1 MTAPDRLGKYEITE
15 VLGRGAMGVVYKGFD
30 PGIRRI
36 VAIKTIRREL
46 IEGERPAAAMLARF
60 RNEAQAAGK
69 LAHPGIVAVYDYGE
83 DASVAYIAME
93 YVEGNSLREYLGRG
107 TRFAERDAVSVMS
120 QLLEALEHAHERR
133 VWHRDIKPANIIV
146 MMNGRVKVA
155 DFGIA
160 RIEASELTQTGA
172 MLGSPGYMAPEQ
184 YAAAAIDHRADL
196 FAAGV
201 VFYQLVTGAKPF
213 VGTSEQI
220 TYATCHT
227 DGRGVP
233 RRDPR
238 CARRAGGPRGI
249 GGDHHRRGPAARGRG
264 RFEQRPLASAEPRSQ
279 TPLRRAG
286 RGQARAAL
294 GVGDRLGRR
303 GGRRGICGLAGRMA
317 RAEAAAAAEAKR
329 QLELERAAEAK
340 SARARA
346 ETQTKRRAQT
356 EAPRRKES
364 AQLAAASKNRE
375 PSPKPAAPAQEKAPP
390 AQTLPRWLWSSQAPA
405 GTAREKAPTAAAS
418 RYDGAWTA
426 TRSCD
431 AFEEFP
437 AQMQNWAFT
446 VKGGEF
452 VVERGAAG
460 QPGHNL
466 GRGRP
471 GDDGG
476 LVLSGTG
483 INSAQRL
490 RGKPYPVFFEGRFDG
505 DRFVMKGRL
514 GERACTLVLA
524 RG

>member
-1 MTAPDRLGKYEITE
+1 
-15 VLGRGAMGVVYKGFD
+15 
-30 PGIRRI
+30 
-36 VAIKTIRREL
+36 
-46 IEGERPAAAMLARF
+46 
-60 RNEAQAAGK
+60 
-69 LAHPGIVAVYDYGE
+69 
-83 DASVAYIAME
+83 
-93 YVEGNSLREYLGRG
+93 
-107 TRFAERDAVSVMS
+107 
-120 QLLEALEHAHERR
+120 
-133 VWHRDIKPANIIV
+133 
-146 MMNGRVKVA
+146 
-155 DFGIA
+155 
-160 RIEASELTQTGA
+160 

-213 VGTSEQI
+213 VGTTEQVS
-220 TYATCHT
+220 YATCHSDALRPSLADPGKGWERYDPVVAKALAKRPEDRFQT
-227 DGRGVP
+227 AEAFRAAILAAHAAPAAPAVSEETIIAEVLRPAAAVDLSSVP
-233 RRDPR
+233 SRPLQGLAPR
-238 CARRAGGPRGI
+238 PAA
-249 GGDHHRRGPAARGRG
+249 GPAAA
-264 RFEQRPLASAEPRSQ
+264 RPARRWAWAIGSAAAVVAAVFAAWQAGWFAPARPSAEVQAQLAKARAEAEEAE
-279 TPLRRAG
+279 RRAKT
-286 RGQARAAL
+286 
-294 GVGDRLGRR
+294 
-303 GGRRGICGLAGRMA
+303 
-317 RAEAAAAAEAKR
+317 EAAAAAEAKR

-356 EAPRRKES
+356 EATPRKED

-375 PSPKPAAPAQEKAPP
+375 PSPKPAAPAQEKAQP

-405 GTAREKAPTAAAS
+405 GTAQEKAPTAAAS

-437 AQMQNWAFT
+437 AQVQNWAFT

-471 GDDGG
+471 GDGG
-476 LVLSGTG
+476 NLVLSGTG

-490 RGKPYPVFFEGRFDG
+490 RGKPYPVLFEGRFDG